1 MTDHY
6 STFKHWF
13 QKDDAQKVPKGSAV
27 VVVMFRD
34 PYAWVEAMRV
44 KPHHSHN
51 HIQTPEFIVPNSTK
65 LSWRRQGYKSL
76 EWKEFVT
83 KPWIGKTDNNEEL
96 RGLGE
101 NKYEMQHD
109 GSGRAYS
116 SIIDLRRDKIIN
128 HLSVANFVGT
138 RAFLPMRY
146 EDLNTNGTAVLLQS
160 IEEATGIKANCSAIM
175 GKGPRARRRL
185 KHITKHAE
193 LSDELIDWMNKY
205 VDWEV
210 ESRIGYYRREVLKSK
225 NV

>member
-1 MTDHY
+1 MGAP
-6 STFKHWF
+6 KHRF

-27 VVVMFRD
+27 VVVVFRD

-44 KPHHSHN
+44 EPHHSHN
-51 HIQTPEFIVPNSTK
+51 HIKKPEFIVPNSTN
-65 LSWRRQGYKSL
+65 LGWRQQGYKPL
-76 EWKEFVT
+76 QWKEFVT
-83 KPWIGKTDNNEEL
+83 KPRIGKTDKKEEFK
-96 RGLGE
+96 GLGK
-101 NKYEMQHD
+101 NMYEMQHD

-146 EDLNTNGTAVLLQS
+146 EDLNANGTSVLLQS

-175 GKGPRARRRL
+175 GKGGRRRL
-185 KHITKHAE
+185 AEKRITKHAS
-193 LSDELIDWMNKY
+193 LSDEFIDWMNKY

-210 ESRIGYYRREVLKSK
+210 ESRIGYYRRGT
-225 NV
+225 